1 MDRVEKNV
9 KAQLYELEEKQLDIM
24 AKKDNWMKSCGGL
37 NWDETY
43 KKIEIEINILKLIL
57 E

>member
-24 AKKDNWMKSCGGL
+24 ARKDIWIKSNGGL
-37 NWDETY
+37 NWEETY
-43 KKIEIEINILKLIL
+43 KRNKIEINILKQML
-57 E
+57 